1 MTRGRAA
8 LTGVLTMLLTASM
21 TAASSKQPVDVSVGP
36 TVCFEPGNIRSTSRV
51 EPAAANRLLVIVVE
65 SDAHYT
71 SSEVQLDGDHGPR
84 SHFMY
89 LKNLP
94 AGEYRVVTTLLTAT
108 GQ

>member
-1 MTRGRAA
+1 
-8 LTGVLTMLLTASM
+8 
-21 TAASSKQPVDVSVGP
+21 
-36 TVCFEPGNIRSTSRV
+36 
-51 EPAAANRLLVIVVE
+51 VVE

-108 GQ
+108 GQSRVVRNAFQVVSGRQLLSDRGATGPADVPTQC